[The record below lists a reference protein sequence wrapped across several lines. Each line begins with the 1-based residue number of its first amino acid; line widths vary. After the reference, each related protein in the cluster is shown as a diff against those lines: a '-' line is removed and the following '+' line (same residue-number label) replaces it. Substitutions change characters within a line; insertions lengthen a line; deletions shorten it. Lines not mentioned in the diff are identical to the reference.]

1 MKLRDYL
8 TEEKPTKQQTDILK
22 KLLKNHKDK
31 VVTSFMK
38 GNVMHVETQKTKHNV
53 YPDGQVISNIPTKAF
68 E

>member
-38 GNVMHVETQKTKHNV
+38 GKIMYVETQNTDYNIT
-53 YPDGQVISNIPTKAF
+53 PDGKGFSGFHKGD
-68 E
+68 